1 MEGELVYH
9 TLIGCSRHKRSFRFE
24 ILELR
29 SCFESKS

>member
-24 ILELR
+24 VW
-29 SCFESKS
+29 S